1 MADRVT
7 PPQDGEWHYE
17 YITPDL
23 LQAERVKEVIHTGR
37 TAYQHVTIQDTASF
51 GRSLV
56 LDAKTQSTELDE
68 FVYHEALVHPC
79 MIAHPDPRS
88 VFVAGGGEGATIRE
102 VFSYKPINRVVMVDI
117 DGEVVELC
125 RQHLPN
131 HHRGAFDDPR
141 LELRHQNAFEYLEG
155 GTQSFD
161 VAIVDVPD
169 PLEGGPACL
178 LYTQEFYELLKAR
191 LRTGGVMVAQSGPTG
206 PAFYQQCFA
215 DVAKTIGSVF
225 PSVYVYETFVPSFGS
240 TWGFVVGSLGPDP
253 AALSVEEVDRRTGQR
268 VDHELRH
275 YDGITHRGM
284 FSVPKYLRRSLATEG
299 RIITR
304 ATPLYTP

>member
-1 MADRVT
+1 M
-7 PPQDGEWHYE
+7 
-17 YITPDL
+17 
-23 LQAERVKEVIHTGR
+23 
-37 TAYQHVTIQDTASF
+37 
-51 GRSLV
+51 
-56 LDAKTQSTELDE
+56 
-68 FVYHEALVHPC
+68 
-79 MIAHPDPRS
+79 
-88 VFVAGGGEGATIRE
+88 
-102 VFSYKPINRVVMVDI
+102 
-117 DGEVVELC
+117 
-125 RQHLPN
+125 
-131 HHRGAFDDPR
+131 
-141 LELRHQNAFEYLEG
+141 
-155 GTQSFD
+155 
-161 VAIVDVPD
+161 AIVDVPD
-169 PLEGGPACL
+169 PLEGGPAYL

-240 TWGFVVGSLGPDP
+240 TWGF
-253 AALSVEEVDRRTGQR
+253 ALSVEEVDRRTGQR